1 MWRVEAL
8 GCALAGTLTGI
19 AIAAGLLIR
28 QNQHGALGQPRPQ
41 ATDWQHDPTHSTRT
55 STVR

>member
-41 ATDWQHDPTHSTRT
+41 ATDCQHDPTHST